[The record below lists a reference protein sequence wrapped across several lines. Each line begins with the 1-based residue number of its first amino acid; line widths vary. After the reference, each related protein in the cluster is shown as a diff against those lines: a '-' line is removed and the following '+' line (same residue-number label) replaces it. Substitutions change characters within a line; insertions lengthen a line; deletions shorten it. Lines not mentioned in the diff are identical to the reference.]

1 MEFVDP
7 IKDKA
12 KIEKMKSALKHG
24 YGVKQGSLRDWLLLT
39 LGINS
44 ALRISDL
51 LRLTVPAVAEQC
63 RLSITEQKTKKSKN
77 MIWSSVCISAI
88 SEYLEVTGLT
98 EGALFPSR
106 KCVNGVNTSIGRQ
119 QAWEIINEVAKYAK
133 VITKTNGVHIGTHSL
148 RKTFA
153 FHAYDSGVSV
163 EKLQKILNHSS
174 SAVTLRYIGIEQED
188 LDEVYLN
195 SCL

>member
-7 IKDKA
+7 IKDKT
-12 KIEKMKSALKHG
+12 KIEKMKHCLKHG

-63 RLSITEQKTKKSKN
+63 RLIITEQKTRKSKN

-88 SEYLEVTGLT
+88 NEYLEVTGLT

-106 KCVNGVNTSIGRQ
+106 KGGNSLSRQ

>member
-1 MEFVDP
+1 MKFVEP
-7 IKDKA
+7 IKDKS
-12 KIEKMKSALKHG
+12 KLETMKSMLKHG
-24 YGVKQGSLRDWLLLT
+24 YAKKQGSLRDWLLLT

-44 ALRISDL
+44 GLRISDL
-51 LRLTVPAVAEQC
+51 LSLTVEDVAEQC

-77 MIWSSVCISAI
+77 MVWSPVCISAI
-88 SEYLEVTGLT
+88 NEYLGVTGLT

-106 KCVNGVNTSIGRQ
+106 KGGSSISRQ
-119 QAWEIINEVAKYAK
+119 QAWDIINAVARAAK

-153 FHAYDSGVSV
+153 FHAYNSGVAV
-163 EKLQKILNHSS
+163 ERLQKILNHSS

-188 LDEVYLN
+188 LDAVYIN